1 MVPDNLTVIAKVI
14 PIDKKGLYTS
24 IGNDCPISLLS
35 IFNLILEKLIFKRLM
50 KFIETQNI
58 LYTKQFGFSLL
69 KLLCQ
74 SQVRCKK
81 PLMKA
86 PIRGIF
92 LDFSKAFATVN
103 HNILIMKLDHHDFRE
118 IVKKWFC
125 FNLNEWKQFVSIG
138 KTMSDYK
145 QIPYEVPQ
153 RISTKTTSFL
163 TLY

>member
-1 MVPDNLTVIAKVI
+1 MVPDNFKVAKGI
-14 PIDKKGLYTS
+14 PILKKGLHTS
-24 IGNDCPISLLS
+24 LGNYRPISLLS
-35 IFNLILEKLIFKRLM
+35 IFNLILEKLIFKRFM
-50 KFIETQNI
+50 KFIEITQNI

-74 SQVRCKK
+74 SQIRYKK
-81 PLMKA
+81 PLTKV

-125 FNLNEWKQFVSIG
+125 SNLNEWKQFVSIG

-145 QIPYEVPQ
+145 QIPCEVPQ

>member
-1 MVPDNLTVIAKVI
+1 MVPNDFKVPKVI
-14 PIDKKGLYTS
+14 PIYKKGLHMS
-24 IGNDCPISLLS
+24 LGNNRPISLLS
-35 IFNLILEKLIFKRLM
+35 IFKLILEKLIFKRLM

-74 SQVRCKK
+74 SQIRYKK

-103 HNILIMKLDHHDFRE
+103 HNILIMKLDHYGFRG
-118 IVKKWFC
+118 IV
-125 FNLNEWKQFVSIG
+125 
-138 KTMSDYK
+138 
-145 QIPYEVPQ
+145 
-153 RISTKTTSFL
+153 
-163 TLY
+163 